1 MKKSLIALTVSATF
15 LAACGSSDDKNES
28 PILAADTAST
38 LNSES
43 ITIDVLANDSDPDG
57 DELTISGVGSPS
69 SGEVSIVSNALV
81 YTPSAQAMGEISF
94 TYDATDGEETLS
106 STVTITNEQEITVA
120 GIATDAP
127 LANSSVVATNGNGDV
142 LATTTA
148 DTAGLY
154 TLPIRVSADPGELVL
169 SATGIDAQSHVSLMS
184 LAGNFTDL
192 LTMASENQ
200 TSELTDELLPNSKI
214 THISTAKA
222 VLFNQYLTENDN
234 GDFDSF
240 TAQIDFEKVIG
251 LASFIKLLADNED
264 YPLAEGVNTLSFF
277 TDSDDDVLG
286 SIREYLDELGLVED
300 DGSFS
305 EEYIEAINNAR
316 TETLDDETLKLS
328 YTSADVAGRDFAV
341 YGGGNFQASKG
352 TKVLSF
358 NTNGSGISTSSDQ
371 SANNI
376 ADNFT
381 WSIEDGKIKLAF
393 ADATGFTSYPLLSDS
408 ILSYFDEETQT
419 EILVLLE
426 TSNISQWE
434 FTQKIVSSEISLLS
448 VNDSNAFA
456 SELNTFNVTLA
467 PTGIDNPE
475 TFEASYSQNSEMSY
489 HNGDYI
495 QLSTNEVTSVPWVLN
510 IQDVLT
516 VENQFDDNDAIS
528 GEGMIAD
535 QFTFNAN
542 GTYSAWATGKDGMW
556 TIEQGAL
563 ELQYGDKTFKIKPF
577 KVHNDYLLAQLEFAD
592 EGNTIKYTVDM
603 HKVRGVVDTTEL
615 VSELPVA
622 WLSHIFDHDGPDG
635 LPLYDDVF
643 GYYFLENGTAG
654 RIFPTDIDGVQSFTT
669 DYDSYNWQWAVVDNV
684 VIIEGQIGSDEWMLR
699 RKRQWHV
706 LGETEDGRMMVLES
720 FIFYW
725 GVQDPYFNFILPRL
739 NFYKKLDLEALYPE
753 QWEQFSAVESVG
765 EINNIPVSITY
776 SSPELAF

>member
-1 MKKSLIALTVSATF
+1 M
-15 LAACGSSDDKNES
+15 
-28 PILAADTAST
+28 
-38 LNSES
+38 
-43 ITIDVLANDSDPDG
+43 
-57 DELTISGVGSPS
+57 
-69 SGEVSIVSNALV
+69 
-81 YTPSAQAMGEISF
+81 
-94 TYDATDGEETLS
+94 
-106 STVTITNEQEITVA
+106 
-120 GIATDAP
+120 
-127 LANSSVVATNGNGDV
+127 
-142 LATTTA
+142 
-148 DTAGLY
+148 
-154 TLPIRVSADPGELVL
+154 SADPGELVL

-393 ADATGFTSYPLLSDS
+393 ADATGFTSYPLLSC
-408 ILSYFDEETQT
+408 
-419 EILVLLE
+419 LLY
-426 TSNISQWE
+426 TSPS
-434 FTQKIVSSEISLLS
+434 
-448 VNDSNAFA
+448 
-456 SELNTFNVTLA
+456 
-467 PTGIDNPE
+467 
-475 TFEASYSQNSEMSY
+475 
-489 HNGDYI
+489 
-495 QLSTNEVTSVPWVLN
+495 
-510 IQDVLT
+510 
-516 VENQFDDNDAIS
+516 
-528 GEGMIAD
+528 
-535 QFTFNAN
+535 
-542 GTYSAWATGKDGMW
+542 
-556 TIEQGAL
+556 
-563 ELQYGDKTFKIKPF
+563 
-577 KVHNDYLLAQLEFAD
+577 
-592 EGNTIKYTVDM
+592 
-603 HKVRGVVDTTEL
+603 
-615 VSELPVA
+615 
-622 WLSHIFDHDGPDG
+622 
-635 LPLYDDVF
+635 
-643 GYYFLENGTAG
+643 
-654 RIFPTDIDGVQSFTT
+654 
-669 DYDSYNWQWAVVDNV
+669 
-684 VIIEGQIGSDEWMLR
+684 
-699 RKRQWHV
+699 
-706 LGETEDGRMMVLES
+706 
-720 FIFYW
+720 
-725 GVQDPYFNFILPRL
+725 PR
-739 NFYKKLDLEALYPE
+739 D
-753 QWEQFSAVESVG
+753 
-765 EINNIPVSITY
+765 
-776 SSPELAF
+776 